1 MPTGAVSKKG
11 EWFVTSRDAS
21 ATVVSGQSDEGSGFV
36 VGSRAP
42 GEASGRLGLAAVAV
56 GLVVLF
62 SLLNASFF
70 RLENFVTIGV
80 NSTSI
85 LIAVLGTS
93 ALLIAGYVDLSIGSM
108 VAFIGI
114 IVAKVAVATQ
124 EPLLAIC
131 TGLTLGFVLGLING
145 ILVRKL
151 SISPLIVTLAML
163 AIYGGL
169 AYVVSS
175 VAVYGFP
182 DALLE
187 LGRGKIA
194 GIQYTVLIAVGIF
207 LIGSFILTRTV
218 TGLRIYAIGGDPKA
232 AELCGVPVGRTVV
245 GLYAVNG
252 LLIGLV
258 SVLIAGRLNSIT
270 PTIGVRFELDV
281 LTAAILGGVAFAGGA
296 GRPLGIAIGVA
307 TIGILNA
314 GLIFVGLQS
323 WWQSIA
329 VGSMLLLALV
339 ADQVMIG
346 VRARRARAVATTT
359 EIGSAT
365 EAGESD
371 ATDATGDGIT
381 RPRID
386 DVEEVFSV
394 KDAQKSY
401 GALTALEN
409 GTFHVAKG
417 EVVCLLG
424 DNGAGKSTLVKII
437 SGAVE
442 PDSGA
447 MALEGKPVRFRGP
460 QDARAHGVE
469 TVYQD
474 LALCPNLSVIHNMML
489 GREQTRRWLGLI
501 PVRDDRRAAEACRA
515 RLATLGVTLR
525 DHNILVRSL
534 SGGQRQSV
542 AIARALGEHV
552 KLICL
557 DEPTAALGVRQTA
570 QVIRL
575 IRSIAASGTGVILV
589 THDLATVKTIADRI
603 VVLNLGRVIYDGAA
617 KHMGAEELWAL
628 MAGGTPITAS

>member
-1 MPTGAVSKKG
+1 
-11 EWFVTSRDAS
+11 VTSSDTS
-21 ATVVSGQSDEGSGFV
+21 AAVTAISTNDVPSWRI
-36 VGSRAP
+36 GSRAP
-42 GEASGRLGLAAVAV
+42 GEGSGRLGLALIAVA
-56 GLVVLF
+56 LVVLF
-62 SLLNASFF
+62 SLLNPSFF
-70 RLENFVTIGV
+70 RLENFITIGV

-108 VAFIGI
+108 VALIGI
-114 IVAKVAVATQ
+114 IVAQVAVATQ
-124 EPLLAIC
+124 EPLLAIGS
-131 TGLTLGFVLGLING
+131 GLGLGFCLGLVNG

-163 AIYGGL
+163 AIYAGL

-182 DALLE
+182 EALLE
-187 LGRGKIA
+187 LGRGKVF
-194 GIQYTVLIAVGIF
+194 GVQYSVLVGIGIF
-207 LIGSFILTRTV
+207 VIGAFILTRTV
-218 TGLRIYAIGGDPKA
+218 IGLRTYAIGGDQRA
-232 AELCGVPVGRTVV
+232 AELCGVPAGRIIV

-258 SVLIAGRLNSIT
+258 AVLIAGRLGSIT

-281 LTAAILGGVAFAGGA
+281 LTAAILGGVAFTGGA

-323 WWQSIA
+323 WWQQIS
-329 VGSMLLLALV
+329 VGAMLLLALV

-346 VRARRARAVATTT
+346 VRGRRASPVAVVKTADTDTAAATAYPPAAGDEAVAEHHTADGTPVFA
-359 EIGSAT
+359 I
-365 EAGESD
+365 
-371 ATDATGDGIT
+371 TDA
-381 RPRID
+381 R
-386 DVEEVFSV
+386 
-394 KDAQKSY
+394 KSY
-401 GALTALEN
+401 GALTALESA
-409 GTFHVAKG
+409 TFSVGRG

-437 SGAVE
+437 SGAIA
-442 PDSGA
+442 PDTGT
-447 MALEGKPVRFRGP
+447 MALDGEAVHFRGP

-474 LALCPNLSVIHNMML
+474 LALCPNLSVVHNMML

-501 PVRDDRRAAEACRA
+501 PVRDDRRAAEACRT
-515 RLATLGVTLR
+515 RLAALGVTLR
-525 DHNILVRSL
+525 DNNVLVRSL

-557 DEPTAALGVRQTA
+557 DEPTAALGVKQKA
-570 QVIRL
+570 QVTRL

-589 THDLATVKTIADRI
+589 THDLATVRGIADRI
-603 VVLNLGRVIYDGAA
+603 VVLNLGRVVYDGPVQ
-617 KHMGAEELWAL
+617 HMDAEQLWAL
-628 MAGGTPITAS
+628 MAGGAAASP